1 MRDFE
6 ALKDIWCN
14 QVALPKVSHE
24 DVLKKVSKT
33 KKAYANKLL
42 LEVLA
47 MGIAIALLIILWI
60 FLPAKMWTTHAATV
74 IIITSCLYYLIYQI
88 RDFSK
93 INNNTS
99 LIDKPDEYIS
109 YLKNFKQSRYNL
121 NTKKYKGYV
130 LFLGFAFLLYFIE
143 ISFTAP
149 LWSTILGA
157 IATAAWFAFCYFVL
171 MRNYI
176 RKEESK
182 IQYMIENLERLQKQF
197 GEEA

>member
-6 ALKDIWCN
+6 ALKNIWSN

-47 MGIAIALLIILWI
+47 MGVAIALLVILWI
-60 FLPAKMWTTHAATV
+60 FLPAKMWTTHLATA
-74 IIITSCLYYLIYQI
+74 IMIGSCLYYLMYQI

-93 INNNTS
+93 INNNNS
-99 LIDKPDEYIS
+99 LIDKPEEYIS
-109 YLKNFKQSRYNL
+109 YLKKYKQSRYVL
-121 NTKKYKGYV
+121 NTKKYNRYA
-130 LFLGFAFLLYFIE
+130 LFLGFAFVLYFIE
-143 ISFTAP
+143 IAFTAP
-149 LWSTILGA
+149 LWSTLFGA
-157 IATAAWFAFCYFVL
+157 VATAAWFAFCYFVL

-176 RKEESK
+176 RKEENK
-182 IQYMIENLERLQKQF
+182 IQYMIENLERLRKQF
-197 GEEA
+197 EEEN

>member
-6 ALKDIWCN
+6 ALKDIWSN

-33 KKAYANKLL
+33 KKAYANKLF

-47 MGIAIALLIILWI
+47 MGIAIVVLIALWI
-60 FLPAKMWTTHAATV
+60 FLPAKMWTTHLATA
-74 IIITSCLYYLIYQI
+74 IMIGSCLYYLIYQI
-88 RDFSK
+88 RDYSR
-93 INNNTS
+93 INSNIS

-109 YLKNFKQSRYNL
+109 YLKTYKQSRYIL
-121 NTKKYKGYV
+121 NTKKYKGYA
-130 LFLGFAFLLYFIE
+130 LFLGIAFVLYFLE
-143 ISFTAP
+143 IAFTAP
-149 LWSTILGA
+149 LWSTIVGV
-157 IATAAWFAFCYFVL
+157 IATAAWFAFSYFIL

-176 RKEESK
+176 LKEESK

-197 GEEA
+197 EDER